1 MPRIRAVFFDLGS
14 TLIYSKDPWPPIYEQ
29 ADRALLEALGR
40 GSVFIDPAAFS
51 AEFGGFIRSYY
62 ENRSDDNRE
71 KTIMA
76 VLGECLQRKG
86 FRDVAD
92 HVMRTGLDAMYA
104 VTQRNWYLDEDTI
117 PTLET
122 LHNRG
127 YTLGLISN
135 TSDDKNVQ
143 QLLDRDN
150 LRPFFETIVTSAALG
165 IRKPDTRIFKAA
177 LDQVKIDPGEAAMV
191 GDLLDADILG
201 ANHAGMY
208 SIWITRHVH
217 HTQEGELTIQ
227 PQAVVPALQQIPGLL
242 AEIEN
247 DHAHYP
253 V

>member
-1 MPRIRAVFFDLGS
+1 MPRIKAVFFDLGS

-29 ADRALLEALGR
+29 ADRALLDALGHNN
-40 GSVFIDPAAFS
+40 VLLDQAAFTS
-51 AEFGGFIRSYY
+51 EFGGFIRSYY
-62 ENRSDDNRE
+62 EHRPDDHRE
-71 KTIMA
+71 KTTMA
-76 VLGECLQRKG
+76 ALGELLKRKG
-86 FRDVAD
+86 FQNVAD
-92 HVMRTGLDAMYA
+92 NILRAGLDAMYA

-127 YTLGLISN
+127 YSLGLISN

-143 QLLDRDN
+143 QLIDRDD
-150 LRPFFETIVTSAALG
+150 LRRFFVTIVTSAALG

-177 LDQVKIDPGEAAMV
+177 LDQVKIKPGEAVMV
-191 GDLLDADILG
+191 GDMVDADVLG
-201 ANHAGMY
+201 ANLAGMY

-217 HTQEGELTIQ
+217 HTQDGELTIQ
-227 PQAVVPALQQIPGLL
+227 PQAVVTALGQIPGLL

-247 DHAHYP
+247 DSTLDP

>member
-1 MPRIRAVFFDLGS
+1 
-14 TLIYSKDPWPPIYEQ
+14 
-29 ADRALLEALGR
+29 
-40 GSVFIDPAAFS
+40 
-51 AEFGGFIRSYY
+51 
-62 ENRSDDNRE
+62 
-71 KTIMA
+71 MA
-76 VLGECLQRKG
+76 VLGEYLERNG

-92 HVMRTGLDAMYA
+92 HILRTGLDAMYS

-122 LHNRG
+122 LHNCG

-150 LRPFFETIVTSAALG
+150 LRQFFETIVTSAALG

-177 LDQVKIDPGEAAMV
+177 LDKVKIDPGEAAMV
-191 GDLLDADILG
+191 GDMLDADVLG
-201 ANHAGMY
+201 ANRAGMY

-253 V
+253 A